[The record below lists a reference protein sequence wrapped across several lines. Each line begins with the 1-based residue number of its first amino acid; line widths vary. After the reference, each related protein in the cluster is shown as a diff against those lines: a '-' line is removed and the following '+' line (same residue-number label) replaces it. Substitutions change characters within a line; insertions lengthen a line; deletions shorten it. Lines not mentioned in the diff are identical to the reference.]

1 MNFPSEAT
9 ELGSPI
15 GSSFEN
21 GSFQSHNVELE
32 GNGIGL
38 T

>member
-9 ELGSPI
+9 ELGSPVD
-15 GSSFEN
+15 SSFEN
-21 GSFQSHNVELE
+21 GSFQSYNAELE